1 VERHDPPRRVGLTA
15 LEQLGT
21 GLLFDGAPPNELR
34 SWLVDIATALA
45 GSDANGARARLLARS
60 LASARAQVA
69 TLEAMVAERLAE
81 RDAVGL
87 ALVDRA
93 LTNASRRLVA
103 LLAEH
108 RRMHAPER
116 PVVVAVE
123 HAEVTVTGSR

>member
-1 VERHDPPRRVGLTA
+1 
-15 LEQLGT
+15 
-21 GLLFDGAPPNELR
+21 
-34 SWLVDIATALA
+34 
-45 GSDANGARARLLARS
+45 
-60 LASARAQVA
+60 
-69 TLEAMVAERLAE
+69 MVAERLAE

-123 HAEVTVTGSR
+123 HANVTVTGSR